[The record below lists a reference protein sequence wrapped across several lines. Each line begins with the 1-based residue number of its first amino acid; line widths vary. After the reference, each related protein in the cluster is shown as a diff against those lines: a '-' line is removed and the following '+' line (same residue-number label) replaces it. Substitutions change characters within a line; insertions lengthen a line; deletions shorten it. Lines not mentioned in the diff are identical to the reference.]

1 MFNGGFCRFSR
12 FRLQREG
19 VGLPAVRSLKP
30 IKNKDLA
37 KRNVFTVELRG

>member
-1 MFNGGFCRFSR
+1 M
-12 FRLQREG
+12 QRAG
-19 VGLPAVRSLKP
+19 VGLPAVRSLKS